1 MSDRAI
7 ASLLRARVLIA
18 MAGESGRWSWWE
30 CEATTPT
37 GQFLVASLFPRT
49 TAWTGIACAV
59 ETATAA
65 VEIHMPPTPH
75 LNLFSLDGETEGR
88 CARLFALW
96 RKEAKPEDVCIWPL
110 EEGTGDLVT
119 LLARVQAGAAPTPMP
134 PGDRNGPQA
143 LAVGTASG
151 PHPFGDADPGSA
163 PLAPLIN
170 GFAHSTPG
178 RVVVPYLGWNR

>member
-1 MSDRAI
+1 MSDAAI
-7 ASLLRARVLIA
+7 SRLLRARILIA
-18 MAGESGRWSWWE
+18 MAGETGRWDWWD

-49 TAWTGIACAV
+49 AAWTGIACAV

-65 VEIHMPPTPH
+65 VQTRMPPTPH

-96 RKEAKPEDVCIWPL
+96 RKQAKPEDVCIWPL
-110 EEGTGDLVT
+110 EEGAADLRA
-119 LLARVQAGAAPTPMP
+119 LLARVVPDMTPSPMSAS
-134 PGDRNGPQA
+134 RHNGGHA
-143 LAVGTASG
+143 VVVGTASG
-151 PHPFGDADPGSA
+151 PN
-163 PLAPLIN
+163 PLVANPTALASLMS

-178 RVVVPYLGWNR
+178 RVIVPYLSWNR